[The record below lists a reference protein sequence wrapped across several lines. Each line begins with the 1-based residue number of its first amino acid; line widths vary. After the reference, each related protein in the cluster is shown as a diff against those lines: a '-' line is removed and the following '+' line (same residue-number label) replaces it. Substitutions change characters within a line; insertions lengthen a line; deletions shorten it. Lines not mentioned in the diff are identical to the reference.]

1 MTIRS
6 YQMAIESFKK
16 MQPEEIR
23 NTLNGASINRFS

>member
-16 MQPEEIR
+16 MPPEGGIHNFEGQ
-23 NTLNGASINRFS
+23 NPL